1 MSFFVRQPNQK
12 IEVGSTNFWGQ
23 NYYKYMIEFHIF
35 SVTNEEIKSEVHSR
49 CWGVFLVCKRSLR
62 DSLKVFLILKVCYK
76 VVMLS

>member
-1 MSFFVRQPNQK
+1 MSFSVRQPRQK
-12 IEVGSTNFWGQ
+12 IEVSLANFWRQ
-23 NYYKYMIEFHIF
+23 NYYKYRINFFIF

-62 DSLKVFLILKVCYK
+62 YSLKVFLILKVCDK